1 VGLFPYVYVAFA
13 GKVRCFD
20 GETGQLLWEVADVHK
35 GGVSALCVSHN
46 QRFFMTGGVEG
57 SVSLLFHIYTCVS
70 HCFLVRM
77 CFVKCVVYMYIY
89 AVLYYG
95 RLEGSVSLLL
105 SYIYMRF
112 VIFFCT
118 YVFVKCVVHKYICVC
133 VCVCV
138 HFYMTGGVEGSVG
151 LLFFHMYVC
160 VS

>member
-70 HCFLVRM
+70 HCFLMRM

-95 RLEGSVSLLL
+95 RRRRQRESSAF
-105 SYIYMRF
+105 INIHAFRN
-112 VIFFCT
+112 IF
-118 YVFVKCVVHKYICVC
+118 
-133 VCVCV
+133 
-138 HFYMTGGVEGSVG
+138 
-151 LLFFHMYVC
+151 LYVC
-160 VS
+160 FR